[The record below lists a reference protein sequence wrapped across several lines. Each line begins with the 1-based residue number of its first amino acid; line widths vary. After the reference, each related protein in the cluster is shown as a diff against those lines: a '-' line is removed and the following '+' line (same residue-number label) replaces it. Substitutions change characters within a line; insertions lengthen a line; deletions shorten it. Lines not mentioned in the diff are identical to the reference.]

1 MGLESSTGHGR
12 QGRRKVTMT
21 DTVSELVT
29 RRQFLKKLGISDS
42 SERRGRTGGGEWP
55 PHLLIGK
62 KVYYRRESLD
72 DWLRHR
78 EAATQSVPRE
88 PVDGN
93 GDAEVMTAILR
104 RAKVLADAAPPLTS
118 QQVLLLRSIFANRA
132 EGDGA

>member
-1 MGLESSTGHGR
+1 M
-12 QGRRKVTMT
+12 
-21 DTVSELVT
+21 DADSELVPRT
-29 RRQFLKKLGISDS
+29 ILIDEFGISDS
-42 SERRGRTGGGEWP
+42 CERRRRKEGADWP

-88 PVDGN
+88 PVDDN
-93 GDAEVMTAILR
+93 ADAEVMTAILR

-132 EGDGA
+132 GGVRA

>member
-1 MGLESSTGHGR
+1 
-12 QGRRKVTMT
+12 MT

-29 RRQFLKKLGISDS
+29 RRQFLKELGISDS

-88 PVDGN
+88 PVDDN

-104 RAKVLADAAPPLTS
+104 RAKVLADAAPPLTAE
-118 QQVLLLRSIFANRA
+118 QALLLRHLMRDTAGVA
-132 EGDGA
+132 TK